1 MFKRFILA
9 AALVLGL
16 ALPAA
21 SAEVNGFYAGVK
33 FIDSIQGT
41 GSVEKS
47 SDLEGFGVGQFSQN
61 TVGGGAFIGWDFYPQ
76 SQVPLR
82 TEIEYAIRSNLSKT
96 WEGVGDFSGVDIK
109 MERNLQTL
117 LFNLYYDFHNDS
129 AFTPYLGAGA
139 GVGFIRTKFSGH
151 DPDIGGESSRTFH
164 NTVFAYN
171 VGAGVSYAFTDNV
184 SADLAYRFLG
194 LTYNEINDG
203 DDRFSTTPYAN
214 EISLGLRFTF

>member
-41 GSVEKS
+41 GSVTRS
-47 SDLEGFGVGQFSQN
+47 SNLAGFGIGEFAQN

-82 TEIEYAIRSNLSKT
+82 TEIEYAIRSNMSKT
-96 WEGVGDFSGVDIK
+96 WGGKGVLKGVDLK
-109 MERNLQTL
+109 EERNLQTL
-117 LFNLYYDFHNDS
+117 FFNLYYDFHNDS
-129 AFTPYLGAGA
+129 AFTPYVGAGA
-139 GVGFIRTKFSGH
+139 GAGFIRTKFTASIPVLEF
-151 DPDIGGESSRTFH
+151 DDSETYSQ
-164 NTVFAYN
+164 TVFAYN
-171 VGAGVSYAFTDNV
+171 VGVGASYAFTDNV
-184 SADLAYRFLG
+184 SADLAYRFVG

-203 DDRFSTTPYAN
+203 PVMISSTPYAN
-214 EISLGLRFTF
+214 EFSLGLRFTF

>member
-47 SDLEGFGVGQFSQN
+47 SDLDGFGIGQFSQN
-61 TVGGGAFIGWDFYPQ
+61 TVGGGAFVGWDFYPQ
-76 SQVPLR
+76 SRVPLR
-82 TEIEYAIRSNLSKT
+82 TEIEYAIRSNMSKT
-96 WEGVGDFSGVDIK
+96 WEGVGSLSGKEIK
-109 MERNLQTL
+109 QERNLQTL

-129 AFTPYLGAGA
+129 AFTPYLSAGAGA
-139 GVGFIRTKFSGH
+139 GFIRTKF
-151 DPDIGGESSRTFH
+151 DGEDSRTFH

-203 DDRFSTTPYAN
+203 DDRISSTPYAN
-214 EISLGLRFTF
+214 EVSLGLRFTF

>member
-1 MFKRFILA
+1 MFKHFILA

-47 SDLEGFGVGQFSQN
+47 SELDGFGIGQFSQN
-61 TVGGGAFIGWDFYPQ
+61 TVGGGAFVGWDFYPQ
-76 SQVPLR
+76 SRVPLR
-82 TEIEYAIRSNLSKT
+82 TEIEYAIRSNMSKT
-96 WEGVGDFSGVDIK
+96 WEGVGISSGEEIK
-109 MERNLQTL
+109 QERNLQTL

-139 GVGFIRTKFSGH
+139 GVGFIRSKFTASAGLAN
-151 DPDIGGESSRTFH
+151 DSETYSQ
-164 NTVFAYN
+164 TVFAYN

-203 DDRFSTTPYAN
+203 DVRISSTPYAN
-214 EISLGLRFTF
+214 EVSLGLRFTF